1 MAISLLYG
9 KPQRNTDF
17 AAVEYFAAGLFTSI
31 MQVQPPQIRSI
42 NTLFVCKGALIYRHV
57 TLCRS
62 DSVALLFYIFLF
74 TGTVSLIDLFY
85 FSSRRCTEC
94 RQLRRPDFIEMQRLV
109 QTWRCESSFLFTWR
123 CNKSIVVTKINEKMW
138 QIIVIWSI

>member
-9 KPQRNTDF
+9 KHK
-17 AAVEYFAAGLFTSI
+17 AVEYFAAGLFTSI

-42 NTLFVCKGALIYRHV
+42 NTLFVCKGALIYRNV

-94 RQLRRPDFIEMQRLV
+94 RHSGGLTLLGCKDWYKREDVKAVFCLHDAAIKALLSLKSMKKCDRQL
-109 QTWRCESSFLFTWR
+109 
-123 CNKSIVVTKINEKMW
+123 
-138 QIIVIWSI
+138 

>member
-62 DSVALLFYIFLF
+62 DSVALLLYIFLF
-74 TGTVSLIDLFY
+74 TGTVSLIDLFK
-85 FSSRRCTEC
+85 F
-94 RQLRRPDFIEMQRLV
+94 
-109 QTWRCESSFLFTWR
+109 FLPGDALNVGNSGGLTLLGCKDWYKREDAKAVF
-123 CNKSIVVTKINEKMW
+123 CLHDAAIKALLSLKSMKKCDR
-138 QIIVIWSI
+138 